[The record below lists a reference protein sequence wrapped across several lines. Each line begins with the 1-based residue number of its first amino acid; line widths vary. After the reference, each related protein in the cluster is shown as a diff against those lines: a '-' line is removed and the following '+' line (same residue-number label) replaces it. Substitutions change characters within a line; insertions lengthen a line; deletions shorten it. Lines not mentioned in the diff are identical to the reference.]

1 MDNET
6 CGQIACESL
15 STPLAIITPAQCQN
29 LADGNGLE
37 TDDATNSCEDIQ
49 TIIDRMQE
57 MENAI
62 SEGNIV
68 IGANDESVC
77 HKTGLPTH
85 ESILNATKQAIQ
97 ALKCYICGGL
107 DAKAYHYAYPIDSTV
122 TTQPN
127 TIPANLVT
135 GDTVIESF
143 NDVIKYWTWDGTAWT
158 LDFSIDKSDTVE
170 ITDADLAVAGSPTI
184 TDVQTYATA
193 NGLNNTA
200 IYYVGAGTT
209 DNPDYVWIV
218 DEQGNIVNV
227 ENPIDQCIK
236 KLEITDADLAT
247 AGVVT
252 QADVQNFATTNNFI
266 GVVYYIG
273 SGSAEKPQETW
284 LVGCGAPITIDT
296 NETLTV
302 LGQPTLS
309 AGNILTIPYT
319 DEDGVTNN
327 VTVDLSALAID
338 INTASFTYNPLT
350 GDLVIT
356 ETDGSVH
363 TVDIGPF
370 VETVTTLTNTQ
381 ATGNIIGT
389 YTNEDGTVVN
399 IRETPLTVVD
409 SGLIDL
415 STSGTADHT
424 LTATILPGSA
434 GDVLTT
440 VGGVP
445 TWQAPVA
452 GAQTP
457 NSSPNGTILT
467 SGTDSHALD
476 VNAPLKTTVCAG
488 DVTPADAVAEYNP
501 VHRAA
506 DGTLW
511 AKSKLTRNEATHL
524 IDGLYSI
531 SNLAVANLNVATASW
546 TNTSTC
552 PARVSVYPFFFNR
565 FFSNA
570 GEYYLQS
577 YVGYTSNIAP
587 ETPTLFGNLNAFR
600 NDRHGN
606 SSVVRE
612 YISYAASQTVT
623 YIVPAGG
630 TLTLTLRY
638 QPSTSTNMQTTALNT
653 VGWSINLKIEGTI

>member
-1 MDNET
+1 MNPCNEIDCDNLAGLLDSIT
-6 CGQIACESL
+6 PIQCESIANGDGID
-15 STPLAIITPAQCQN
+15 PL
-29 LADGNGLE
+29 
-37 TDDATNSCEDIQ
+37 DATDSCQDTQ
-49 TIIDRMQE
+49 TVIDRLQE
-57 MENAI
+57 MEDAI
-62 SEGNIV
+62 SEGSIV
-68 IGANDESVC
+68 IAANQESAC
-77 HKTGLPTH
+77 YKPGLPTH
-85 ESILNATKQAIQ
+85 ASILNTTKQALQ
-97 ALKCYICGGL
+97 MVKCIICAPNK
-107 DAKAYHYAYPIDSTV
+107 DAKAYHYNYNYDSAV
-122 TTQPN
+122 TTQPD
-127 TIPANLVT
+127 TVPANLVT
-135 GDTVIESF
+135 GDTVIENF
-143 NDVIKYWTWDGTAWT
+143 NDVIKYWTWNGSSWV
-158 LDFSIDKSDTVE
+158 LDFQIDKSDTVE
-170 ITDADLAVAGSPTI
+170 ITDGDLAVPGTPTI
-184 TDVQTYATA
+184 TDVQNYATA

-511 AKSKLTRNEATHL
+511 AKTDASMTSSSAFRSA
-524 IDGLYSI
+524 
-531 SNLAVANLNVATASW
+531 SNLVNTNLNPINTPIYRSETTDVSYTNNTCRPMTVYITYYATVQTLINSGDRVEVKLQMSYDGGVTWGDALREVTRLGSTALEFPHSMAGSARTVLAPGATW
-546 TNTSTC
+546 TSRG
-552 PARVSVYPFFFNR
+552 RVC
-565 FFSNA
+565 
-570 GEYYLQS
+570 LQS
-577 YVGYTSNIAP
+577 LSGTGSWHLTSNV
-587 ETPTLFGNLNAFR
+587 T
-600 NDRHGN
+600 
-606 SSVVRE
+606 VVQME
-612 YISYAASQTVT
+612 VT
-623 YIVPAGG
+623 
-630 TLTLTLRY
+630 
-638 QPSTSTNMQTTALNT
+638 Q
-653 VGWSINLKIEGTI
+653 